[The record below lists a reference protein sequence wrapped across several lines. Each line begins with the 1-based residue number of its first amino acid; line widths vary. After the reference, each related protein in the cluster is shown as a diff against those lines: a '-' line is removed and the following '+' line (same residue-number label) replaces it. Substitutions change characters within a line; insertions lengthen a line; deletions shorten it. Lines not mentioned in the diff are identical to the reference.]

1 LKHAISILL
10 LVITFVFILTPEL
23 GAYEHPLLLI
33 ADRDENMLYLVNAET
48 LDLVGRIKTGKQPQV
63 IVVSPDGQTA
73 YVSNHNDSKNTIMLV
88 DLVDLVKIKD
98 ITPTPYY
105 KPHDMAI
112 TADGKRLFVTC
123 EANRVVVEMNL
134 ATDKVTRAF
143 KTKEKL
149 THMLALAPDEQTLYT
164 TNAANGN
171 VCIID
176 VVTGDLK
183 KLLPSGPGCEAIAIS
198 PDGSEVW
205 AGNRRADTITII
217 DTQTRKVKEKIDC
230 LGYPLRI
237 KFTPDGK
244 RVLVTCPA
252 ANRVTVFDSKSHEEI
267 TTVATKPVPV
277 GIDITPDGKRAF
289 TANNGEPSI
298 TVIDLVT
305 MEPLESF
312 PIGKYPFAVK
322 YVEAKGSR

>member
-1 LKHAISILL
+1 LKHTISILL

-23 GAYEHPLLLI
+23 GAYEQPLLLI
-33 ADRDENMLYLVNAET
+33 ADRDENMLYFVNAET
-48 LDLVGRIKTGKQPQV
+48 LDLVGRIKTGHQPQT
-63 IVVSPDGQTA
+63 IVVSPDGKTA
-73 YVSNHNDSKNTIMLV
+73 YVANHNDPENTIMLV
-88 DLVDLVKIKD
+88 DLVDLVKIRD
-98 ITPTPYY
+98 IKPEPFN

-112 TADGKRLFVTC
+112 TADGKRMFVTC

-149 THMLALAPDEQTLYT
+149 SHMLALSPDEKTIYT
-164 TNAANGN
+164 ANTVNGS

-176 VVTGDLK
+176 VATGELK
-183 KLLPSGPGCEAIAIS
+183 TTLVSGPGCEAIAIS

-205 AGNRRADTITII
+205 AGNRRGDTITII

-230 LGYPLRI
+230 RGYPLRI

-244 RVLVTCPA
+244 RALVTCPA
-252 ANRVTVFDSKSHEEI
+252 ANRVAVFDSKSHEEI

-312 PIGKYPFAVK
+312 PIGKYPFAVT